1 MNEANISKCLT
12 RKWNIVI
19 NNSKVNYD
27 VGSKSIYNT
36 EGLKSNLCDYNDI
49 YIFEKGDITVTASA
63 VIQVAFKKYAPFTK
77 CITKIDG
84 TAINVTAYLDLIMSM
99 YSLKQYSSNYFDT
112 TDSSWFYSK
121 NEAIKKFE
129 EIRRN

>member
-1 MNEANISKCLT
+1 M
-12 RKWNIVI
+12 I

-27 VGSKSIYNT
+27 VGSKSICNT
-36 EGLKSNLCDYNDI
+36 EDLKSNLCDYNDT
-49 YIFEKGDITVTASA
+49 YIFVKGDITVTASA

-84 TAINVTAYLDLIMSM
+84 TTINVTAYLDLIMTM

-112 TDSSWFYSK
+112 TDSSWFYSID
-121 NEAIKKFE
+121 EAIKKFE
-129 EIRRN
+129 AIRRN